1 MKKNE
6 EDNRRRDR
14 SKNAKRCKSIDG
26 ENITDQF
33 IEKRTKQERIRLLK
47 DGKHEHC
54 KFRA

>member
-33 IEKRTKQERIRLLK
+33 IEKRAKQERIRLLK